1 MPSQT
6 DTTLHIDGL
15 TWALRRLGAGCV
27 GKLSAVAPSAK
38 SQMSRGGSRW
48 LPVSLVSPQRSLEV
62 AWGTHNRPRTSSVP
76 PTYVLP
82 STTLCFTEQ
91 GIECVHLLS
100 FSWQFNSIHVCTM
113 LWAVI
118 KLQLPPITT
127 TLIKYVLYCFW
138 IVYWVGYLLVKLTE
152 GRQRR
157 KKSTVYKTSTGSL
170 TSQGKFKLVN

>member
-1 MPSQT
+1 MLRTSKRRRLSPDTCLPVLTRSELRWLDRSGPLNSCSWRNLSQVRHSVPIATMPSQT

-82 STTLCFTEQ
+82 STTLCFTQ
-91 GIECVHLLS
+91 QDIECVHLLS
-100 FSWQFNSIHVCTM
+100 CS
-113 LWAVI
+113 
-118 KLQLPPITT
+118 
-127 TLIKYVLYCFW
+127 
-138 IVYWVGYLLVKLTE
+138 
-152 GRQRR
+152 
-157 KKSTVYKTSTGSL
+157 
-170 TSQGKFKLVN
+170 